1 MQANAERLA
10 AGEEKPMHAVRFSC
24 GDASAEEQVEL
35 AEELAALDGTEILES
50 GEVGGAAFA
59 DVIIVALITVGGPI
73 VSDAVKTFG
82 KWLLS
87 RRSRGSQA
95 TDGPVR
101 VTVEGLRGSCTIT
114 ITSDTDTAQL
124 DLAAVGTVTEI
135 REAE

>member
-1 MQANAERLA
+1 MQANSGRLA
-10 AGEEKPMHAVRFSC
+10 AGEERPMHAVRFAC
-24 GDASAEEQVEL
+24 GDASVKEKAEL

-50 GEVGGAAFA
+50 GEGGGAPFA
-59 DVIIVALITVGGPI
+59 EVIIVALITAGAPI
-73 VSDAVKTFG
+73 VYDAVKTFG

-87 RRSRGSQA
+87 RRSRESQA

-114 ITSDTDTAQL
+114 ITSETDTAQL
-124 DLAAVGTVTEI
+124 DLAAVGTITEI

>member
-1 MQANAERLA
+1 MD
-10 AGEEKPMHAVRFSC
+10 AVRFEC
-24 GDASAEEQVEL
+24 GDASAEEQAEL
-35 AEELAALDGTEILES
+35 AQELAALDGTEILPSGES
-50 GEVGGAAFA
+50 GGAPFA
-59 DVIIVALITVGGPI
+59 VVIIAALISAPI

-87 RRSRGSQA
+87 RRTRGGQA

-114 ITSDTDTAQL
+114 ITSEIDTAQL